1 LSGAAGISR
10 KIHVHS
16 AMWNATFRI
25 AERSGVRAMADPKLI
40 KGLERGL
47 LVLQALQMQPD
58 SSLHELHTV
67 TDISKPSLLR
77 ILHTLARAGLVTR
90 RLADGRYRI
99 GSTLAHAPSRRAH
112 RDRIAEAA
120 APVLER
126 LCERVSWP
134 SDLMVP
140 AGDHMEIRETTR
152 KRSPFLLQPERIGL
166 PVNWLWT
173 AVGRAYLA
181 YCPVKERARV
191 VALLVGSTKAEDRLA
206 REPARLNA
214 ILAEVRERGYGTRD
228 TAHVG
233 GYYGGPPHADGLLSI
248 AVPLR
253 NGPRVVGAIN
263 MLWLRPA
270 FTIEAFA
277 ERYLADL
284 QTAAAEIVS
293 SLHRRSRR

>member
-1 LSGAAGISR
+1 
-10 KIHVHS
+10 
-16 AMWNATFRI
+16 
-25 AERSGVRAMADPKLI
+25 MADPKII

-67 TDISKPSLLR
+67 TGISKPSLLR
-77 ILHTLARAGLVTR
+77 ILHTLAQAGLVTR

-99 GSTLAHAPSRRAH
+99 GSTLSHAPPSRRAH

-166 PVNWLWT
+166 PVNWLRT

-181 YCPVKERARV
+181 YCPAKERQRI
-191 VALLVGSTKAEDRLA
+191 VALLSSSTKLEDRLA
-206 REPARLNA
+206 REPVRLGA
-214 ILAEVRERGYGTRD
+214 ILAEVRARGYGTRD
-228 TAHVG
+228 SVHVG
-233 GYYGGPPHADGLLSI
+233 GYYGGPPHADGLLAI

-253 NGPRVVGAIN
+253 DGPRVIGAIN

-270 FTIEAFA
+270 FTVEAFA
-277 ERYLADL
+277 ARHLSEL
-284 QTAAAEIVS
+284 QVAAAEIVN
-293 SLHRRSRR
+293 SLRGRSRR

>member
-1 LSGAAGISR
+1 
-10 KIHVHS
+10 
-16 AMWNATFRI
+16 
-25 AERSGVRAMADPKLI
+25 MADPEVV

-67 TDISKPSLLR
+67 TGISKPSLLR
-77 ILHTLARAGLVTR
+77 ILHTLVRAGLVTR

-99 GSTLAHAPSRRAH
+99 GSTLSHAPSRRAH

-152 KRSPFLLQPERIGL
+152 NRSPFLLQPERIGL
-166 PVNWLWT
+166 PVNWLRT

-181 YCPVKERARV
+181 YCPAKERQRI
-191 VALLVGSTKAEDRLA
+191 VALLGSSTRPEDRLA
-206 REPARLNA
+206 REPARLGA
-214 ILAEVRERGYGTRD
+214 ILAEVRACGYGTRD
-228 TAHVG
+228 ATHVG

-253 NGPRVVGAIN
+253 DGPRVVGAIN
-263 MLWLRPA
+263 MLWLRRA
-270 FTIEAFA
+270 FTVEAFA
-277 ERYLADL
+277 ARHLSEL
-284 QTAAAEIVS
+284 QAAAAEIVG
-293 SLHRRSRR
+293 SLRRRSRR